1 MAIIYTQIWIFGTQN
16 IPSGNPD
23 VGCNRKIR
31 KKGGKT
37 EQAVL
42 DLILIR

>member
-1 MAIIYTQIWIFGTQN
+1 MDFGTQN
-16 IPSGNPD
+16 ISSGNPD
-23 VGCNRKIR
+23 VGCNRKIPIDC
-31 KKGGKT
+31 KGGKT